1 MSILNRKFIEF
12 VRCTIESS
20 STIIRTIE
28 TFTTEI
34 GEQDWSRCRPY
45 TEIPG
50 PKPIPFLGNT
60 WRFIPYIGIHRF
72 IISRLNNIRKI

>member
-1 MSILNRKFIEF
+1 MSILNRKFIKF
-12 VRCTIESS
+12 VKYTIEPS

-28 TFTTEI
+28 TLTTEI
-34 GEQDWSRCRPY
+34 EEQDWSRCRPY

-60 WRFIPYIGIHRF
+60 WRFIPYIGIH
-72 IISRLNNIRKI
+72 